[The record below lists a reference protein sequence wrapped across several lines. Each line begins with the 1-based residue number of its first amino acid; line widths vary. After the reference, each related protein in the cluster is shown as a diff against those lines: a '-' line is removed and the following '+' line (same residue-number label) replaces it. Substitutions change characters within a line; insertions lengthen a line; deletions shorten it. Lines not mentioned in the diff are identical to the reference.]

1 MNIMFFLK
9 PKSDLAFIY
18 DYHTLRQAL
27 EIMEY
32 HKYSC
37 VPILNKEGKYV
48 GSITEGDLLWSLKE
62 LDLFNIKE
70 AESISIMKIKRRVD
84 YQCVTAES
92 NMEDL
97 IGRAMEQNFVP
108 VIDDQGHFIGIITR
122 RDIIGYCYDRLKECG
137 NYKEILKEIKNL
149 GLKGIKL
156 HPDYQDMYFD
166 DIRYEHIVDTASE
179 LGLITVVHAGADPKC
194 PKDVHCTPKM
204 ARKLLDDVKPEK
216 LVLAHMGGNEMWDEV
231 EKYLVGQ
238 NVYFD
243 TGVILD
249 RMPEEQFLRMVHMHG
264 ADRIL
269 FGTDSPWADQKKFVT
284 LFDQMPLTEEEKM
297 AVFSGNAKKLLGI

>member
-1 MNIMFFLK
+1 MNLFYFLT
-9 PKSDLAFIY
+9 PKAEVAYLYNDF
-18 DYHTLRQAL
+18 TLRQAL
-27 EIMEY
+27 EKMEY

-137 NYKEILKEIKNL
+137 E
-149 GLKGIKL
+149 
-156 HPDYQDMYFD
+156 
-166 DIRYEHIVDTASE
+166 
-179 LGLITVVHAGADPKC
+179 
-194 PKDVHCTPKM
+194 
-204 ARKLLDDVKPEK
+204 
-216 LVLAHMGGNEMWDEV
+216 
-231 EKYLVGQ
+231 
-238 NVYFD
+238 
-243 TGVILD
+243 
-249 RMPEEQFLRMVHMHG
+249 
-264 ADRIL
+264 
-269 FGTDSPWADQKKFVT
+269 
-284 LFDQMPLTEEEKM
+284 
-297 AVFSGNAKKLLGI
+297 